1 MNVHFRCDISLF
13 DCDMQTSNKIQ
24 WKITK
29 WTWSIATTTEKKKE
43 LHNVHWVSKNNTQH
57 IATAELNIVKC
68 CVTNI
73 NDCIRNVTLVATGLC
88 VCFGFGKNWI
98 GYCAR
103 RHNRTSRF
111 GLFFNTQFFSF
122 FVMIM
127 VAVVVVLTCLTCKW
141 NANEHRYS
149 DTIHLTGFAP
159 HDGFSFL
166 VIFFCSATAT
176 STITF
181 IIH

>member
-24 WKITK
+24 SKIPKWTWSIAK

-68 CVTNI
+68 CVTHI

-98 GYCAR
+98 GYHIIHVRGDTIAL
-103 RHNRTSRF
+103 H
-111 GLFFNTQFFSF
+111 GLAYFSILSF
-122 FVMIM
+122 FVFRNDYGCCCCCSHMLDLQM
-127 VAVVVVLTCLTCKW
+127 KRKW
-141 NANEHRYS
+141 TSLQRYN
-149 DTIHLTGFAP
+149 
-159 HDGFSFL
+159 SFDR
-166 VIFFCSATAT
+166 IRT
-176 STITF
+176 S
-181 IIH
+181 